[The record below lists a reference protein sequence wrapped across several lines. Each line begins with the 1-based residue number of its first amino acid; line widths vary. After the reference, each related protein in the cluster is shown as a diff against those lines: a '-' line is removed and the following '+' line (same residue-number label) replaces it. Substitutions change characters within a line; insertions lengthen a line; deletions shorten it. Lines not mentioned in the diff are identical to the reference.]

1 MAELCICFLPFIPR
15 CSVYHESFIGSKKSD
30 KGDKGELVKLVK
42 VWSSCLAQFI
52 FDYFIKIEDKLNH
65 VLYISFVCM
74 YLPIYNQAREETQ
87 VLFFLQI
94 R

>member
-1 MAELCICFLPFIPR
+1 MILMF
-15 CSVYHESFIGSKKSD
+15 STVY
-30 KGDKGELVKLVK
+30 
-42 VWSSCLAQFI
+42 